1 MGLFVSFPVILY
13 FLLGVLLLY
22 ALGWLLM
29 VPLKKGLFFLFNSGL
44 GLLILWILGFFSEK
58 YGFSAVIN
66 PFSAILTGFLGL
78 PGVLLTLAIQ
88 NLL

>member
-1 MGLFVSFPVILY
+1 MGLFVSWPVILY
-13 FLLGVLLLY
+13 FLLGVVLLY
-22 ALGWLLM
+22 GVGWLLM

-44 GLLILWILGFFSEK
+44 GLLVLWILDFFTEK

-78 PGVLLTLAIQ
+78 PGVGLALLIQ
-88 NLL
+88 NCL